1 MENNINIDIVDYMG
15 KFKEG
20 VFVMLSVNYNNEFY
34 EGTLFY
40 TETDVRLT
48 VDSRIEESLVCT
60 IENWDG
66 YMDLLE
72 KTLRKCVPYSE
83 IISRLDE
90 VNFDDYVDLDL
101 LNEDEFVDE
110 FLNEDEIDLEDEDKG
125 NSN

>member
-34 EGTLFY
+34 DGTLFY

-48 VDSRIEESLVCT
+48 VDSRIEESLGCT

>member
-48 VDSRIEESLVCT
+48 VDSRIEESLGCT

-110 FLNEDEIDLEDEDKG
+110 FLKEWEGKA
-125 NSN
+125 

>member
-48 VDSRIEESLVCT
+48 VDSRIEESLGCT

-66 YMDLLE
+66 YMNLLE

>member
-15 KFKEG
+15 KFNEG

-48 VDSRIEESLVCT
+48 VDSRIEESLGCT

-66 YMDLLE
+66 YMNLLE

>member
-20 VFVMLSVNYNNEFY
+20 VFVMLSVNYNNEFF

-48 VDSRIEESLVCT
+48 VDSRIEESLGCT

-66 YMDLLE
+66 YMNLLE